1 MRYLKQTTT
10 GHIYVWTANLASRP
24 DMEEHFPAP
33 VAADQ
38 PENTSENSVNAS
50 ADQEPA
56 DIEVAKA
63 AFRRQ
68 VTRPRKTAARTSGA
82 P

>member
-1 MRYLKQTTT
+1 MRYLKQKTT
-10 GHIYVWTANLASRP
+10 GFIYVWTENLASRP
-24 DMEEHFPAP
+24 DMEEHIPAP
-33 VAADQ
+33 APAEE
-38 PENTSENSVNAS
+38 PKNTSENSPNAS
-50 ADQEPA
+50 ADQEPS
-56 DIEVAKA
+56 DIDVAKA